1 MRISKGRWIYAFCGF
16 NRSSF
21 RCRSSQ
27 IVNFKNFKIHNSGVK
42 KYENILREEKTNI
55 ILIQYMRKK
64 ESTILLLK
72 IVRDK
77 EIVWK

>member
-1 MRISKGRWIYAFCGF
+1 MVENK
-16 NRSSF
+16 
-21 RCRSSQ
+21 
-27 IVNFKNFKIHNSGVK
+27 VK
-42 KYENILREEKTNI
+42 EEKINI